1 MKLPF
6 LLSLLLP
13 YRRTTE
19 EKARK
24 ALTDCGIDP
33 DAIFWRVGADGSF
46 AFGKKDPDAADI
58 TYEQTSCI
66 VDWTRRERIKVGF
79 IGRET
84 DAP

>member
-33 DAIFWRVGADGSF
+33 DTILWRVDADGSF
-46 AFGKKDPDAADI
+46 AFGKKHPDAAAM
-58 TYEQTSCI
+58 TFAQTSCI

-79 IGRET
+79 IGWET